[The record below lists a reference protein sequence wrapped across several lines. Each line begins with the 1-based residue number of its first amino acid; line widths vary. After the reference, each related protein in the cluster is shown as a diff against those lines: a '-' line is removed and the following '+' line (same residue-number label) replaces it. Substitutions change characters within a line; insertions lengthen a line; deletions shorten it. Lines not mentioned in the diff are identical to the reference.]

1 MARIDAPACILCDGV
16 GGAHD
21 PACPSLV
28 PAELLPAA
36 LSPAELDL
44 LARRAD
50 IFLADASNR
59 FLEKHLTRAAT
70 MALLGITRHALLPG
84 GKDPAMTSLRATRE
98 LIQLGEEW
106 FKAIEHREPGESGER
121 GEEVGSPLP
130 PRKKLSGVVPPRPLA
145 RPAPPTPA
153 ERKSRRRRV

>member
-1 MARIDAPACILCDGV
+1 MAHLEAPACILCDGLQGV
-16 GGAHD
+16 HD

-28 PAELLPAA
+28 PAEALPAA

-44 LARRAD
+44 LARRTD
-50 IFLADASNR
+50 VFLADASNR
-59 FLEKHLTRAAT
+59 HLEKHLTRAAT

-106 FKAIEHREPGESGER
+106 FKAIEHREPGAPE
-121 GEEVGSPLP
+121 
-130 PRKKLSGVVPPRPLA
+130 
-145 RPAPPTPA
+145 PAPVPVRGAPKQIGKHEPPVA